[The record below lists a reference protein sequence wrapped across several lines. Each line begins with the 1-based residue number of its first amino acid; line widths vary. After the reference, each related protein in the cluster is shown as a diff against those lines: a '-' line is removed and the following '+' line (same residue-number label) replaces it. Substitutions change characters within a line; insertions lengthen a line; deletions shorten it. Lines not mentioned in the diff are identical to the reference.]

1 MADQSAG
8 TPSVPDI
15 LQGSIGAMRPFA
27 AQANTTRRSSFA
39 PRENAGSPSADREPS
54 LRRFLP
60 VAPDRLCRKLRMR
73 RVRIQDRRTRFSG
86 YQSTLTTKH
95 PRNRP
100 IELVQSFQHS
110 WQITC
115 WPMSHGCKSKSSS
128 QKIEMNEPVIVL
140 DHLSKSYG
148 NVHAVQDL
156 SLTIEA
162 GTIFGFLGPN
172 GAGKTTTMRM
182 LCGLT
187 HPTNGRATIEVTDT
201 WKHRQKVR
209 TKFGYVPQSFS
220 LYRDL
225 TVLENFR
232 FFGGAYGVPGAALE
246 ERIGRLL
253 RIIDLE
259 EKRVTTADNLSG
271 GMRQLLAIGCAL
283 VHNPSVLFLDEPT
296 RGLDPVHRQQIWNL
310 LYDLSNEGKTIFVTT
325 HYMDEAE
332 RCTEV
337 GFIENGRLLAKA
349 SPRALKASFRAHLL
363 EIDVEPLMPA
373 LVRLRDI
380 PEVLGVSLRSGS
392 LRLYTPEAEQLIATW
407 RENWPFPDIR
417 LLGERWVQPDMEDVF
432 TAYSQG
438 YDGVLKRSDS

>member
-1 MADQSAG
+1 
-8 TPSVPDI
+8 
-15 LQGSIGAMRPFA
+15 
-27 AQANTTRRSSFA
+27 
-39 PRENAGSPSADREPS
+39 
-54 LRRFLP
+54 
-60 VAPDRLCRKLRMR
+60 
-73 RVRIQDRRTRFSG
+73 
-86 YQSTLTTKH
+86 
-95 PRNRP
+95 
-100 IELVQSFQHS
+100 
-110 WQITC
+110 
-115 WPMSHGCKSKSSS
+115 
-128 QKIEMNEPVIVL
+128 MNEPVIALHHV
-140 DHLSKSYG
+140 SKSYG
-148 NVHAVQDL
+148 NVHAVRDL

-187 HPTNGRATIEVTDT
+187 HPTSGRATIEGADT
-201 WKHRQKVR
+201 WMERQQVR

-232 FFGGAYGVPGAALE
+232 FFAGAYNVPGVE
-246 ERIGRLL
+246 VEGRIERLL
-253 RIIDLE
+253 RIVDLE
-259 EKRVTTADNLSG
+259 EKRDATAGNLSG
-271 GMRQLLAIGCAL
+271 GMRQLLAIGCSL
-283 VHNPSVLFLDEPT
+283 VHAPSVLFLDEPT
-296 RGLDPVHRQQIWNL
+296 RGLDPVHRQQIWDL

-349 SPRALKASFRAHLL
+349 SPRALKSSFRARLL

-373 LVRLRDI
+373 LIRLRDM
-380 PEVLGVSLRSGS
+380 PELLGVSLRSGS
-392 LRLYTPEAEQLIATW
+392 LRVYAREAEQLIARW

-417 LLGERWVQPDMEDVF
+417 LLGERWVEPDMEDVF

-438 YDGVLKRSDS
+438 YDGVLKRSNS

>member
-1 MADQSAG
+1 
-8 TPSVPDI
+8 
-15 LQGSIGAMRPFA
+15 
-27 AQANTTRRSSFA
+27 
-39 PRENAGSPSADREPS
+39 
-54 LRRFLP
+54 
-60 VAPDRLCRKLRMR
+60 
-73 RVRIQDRRTRFSG
+73 
-86 YQSTLTTKH
+86 
-95 PRNRP
+95 
-100 IELVQSFQHS
+100 
-110 WQITC
+110 
-115 WPMSHGCKSKSSS
+115 MS
-128 QKIEMNEPVIVL
+128 EPVIVL
-140 DHLSKSYG
+140 LHLSKSYG
-148 NVHAVQDL
+148 DVYVVQDL
-156 SLTIEA
+156 SLSIDA
-162 GTIFGFLGPN
+162 GAIFGFLGPN

-187 HPTNGRATIEVTDT
+187 HPSSGNATINNADT
-201 WKHRQKVR
+201 WKERQKVR

-232 FFGGAYGVPGAALE
+232 FFGGAYNVPGAE
-246 ERIGRLL
+246 VETRIDRLL
-253 RIIDLE
+253 HVIDLE
-259 EKRVTTADNLSG
+259 EKRGTTADNLSG

-337 GFIENGRLLAKA
+337 GFIDNGRLLAKA

-373 LVRLRDI
+373 LVRLRDM
-380 PEVLGVSLRSGS
+380 PELLGVSLRSGS
-392 LRLYTPEAEQLIATW
+392 LRLYAPEAEQLIARW

-417 LLGERWVQPDMEDVF
+417 FLGERWVQPDMEDVF

-438 YDGVLKRSDS
+438 YDGVLKRADS